1 MAFITI
7 ERSETLANLRSPE
20 PRDMFTGRDLY
31 RVQLLPGIQLYKLTG
46 GDAVVAGHLAP
57 RATGLA
63 TPWWFS
69 YEPQIVDAGQGQY
82 LTIPGID
89 TALLRSRQAKAPL
102 AEFARA
108 RGAVNLTW
116 GNPMDHLLIVRLA
129 VPAVGLVGR
138 CSPQLRSGAHTNVHF
153 IGGDL
158 QFYLPGLAPADVHVV
173 GIDALKSP

>member
-7 ERSETLANLRSPE
+7 ERSETLPNLRSPE

-69 YEPQIVDAGQGQY
+69 YEPQMVDAGQGQY
-82 LTIPGID
+82 LRIPGID

-158 QFYLPGLAPADVHVV
+158 QFYLPGLAPANVHVV